1 MNAHVPRPPDEAAR
15 LRRLAEM
22 GVDVYLPRAE
32 RRGGIAESAP
42 AVASPPAAARVLVLA
57 ADAAPARL
65 LADVVRA
72 LRLAR
77 IEAVEADPSDT
88 AALAAAAGL
97 VLFGDA
103 PVRAAG
109 AALPAQRQREIGW
122 VATREPEA
130 LARDA
135 SAKRA
140 LWSELRRLARLLG
153 ATGARQ

>member
-1 MNAHVPRPPDEAAR
+1 MNVHAPHLPDEAAR

-22 GVDVYLPRAE
+22 GIDVYVPRAA
-32 RRGGIAESAP
+32 RRGGDVAAP
-42 AVASPPAAARVLVLA
+42 VVAAPSPATARVLILA
-57 ADAAPARL
+57 AAPAKL
-65 LADVVRA
+65 LADVARA

-77 IEAVEADPSDT
+77 IEAVEADPRD
-88 AALAAAAGL
+88 AVALAAAAGL
-97 VLFGDA
+97 LLFGDA

-122 VATREPEA
+122 VATHEPEA

-140 LWSELRRLARLLG
+140 LWSELRRLARRLG
-153 ATGARQ
+153 AMEDRQ